1 MEGLRA
7 GIFSVS
13 LVHFGLSHWVTDLMS
28 ILVFLDHGG
37 DMVFVQVPL
46 VSSPSLPVC
55 CNRWVGLAQSQAPN
69 LRVSKSPFY
78 VFLLGVSQDAFETA
92 K

>member
-37 DMVFVQVPL
+37 DMVFG
-46 VSSPSLPVC
+46 SSA
-55 CNRWVGLAQSQAPN
+55 VGLIAISSCLLQLVGRTSTKSSTH
-69 LRVSKSPFY
+69 SK
-78 VFLLGVSQDAFETA
+78 GA
-92 K
+92 KVPILCIFIRSISRCL